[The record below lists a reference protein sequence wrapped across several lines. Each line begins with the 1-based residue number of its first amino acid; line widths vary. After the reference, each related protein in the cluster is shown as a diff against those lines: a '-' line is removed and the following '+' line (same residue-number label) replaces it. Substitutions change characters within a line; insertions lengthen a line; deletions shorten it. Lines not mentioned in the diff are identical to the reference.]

1 MYIMSQQKI
10 SQFLE
15 KIKRLTNLEKCED
28 PNYVRNK
35 TNEKLRNEIIEEQ
48 KKLCWLCGCKT
59 SVPIIHHIQP
69 EGESKKEN
77 LVMLCP
83 LCHQFVHWI
92 LKKYLNYRGTAG
104 RPPF

>member
-1 MYIMSQQKI
+1 MPQEIK
-10 SQFLE
+10 QFLE
-15 KIKRLTNLEKCED
+15 RIEKLVNLKKCED
-28 PNYVRNK
+28 PNYIRVQI
-35 TNEKLRNEIIEEQ
+35 NENLRKEIYKEQ
-48 KKLCWLCGCKT
+48 KGKCWLCNCKT
-59 SVPIIHHIQP
+59 KVPTTHHIQP

-104 RPPF
+104 RLPFSK